1 MFVVILISLN
11 LLYPYTFTGVWYR
24 TFLLLG
30 AIASFYTYQK
40 LKQAKNDSWIFR
52 SLSRLNYMF
61 LLVMFLCFFIVFL
74 NKDILYNVYIFPFYL
89 ILIGMY
95 LGFISNG
102 LSKKS
107 FEDELGKY
115 GLERLGEQD
124 IFALPLDEYRTKVQA
139 FKAYLRAYSRK
150 HLDSQD
156 TVLFVESRMN
166 PERTLTA
173 MLQTNLMSEDE

>member
-1 MFVVILISLN
+1 MAQYKVLI
-11 LLYPYTFTGVWYR
+11 
-24 TFLLLG
+24 
-30 AIASFYTYQK
+30 I
-40 LKQAKNDSWIFR
+40 
-52 SLSRLNYMF
+52 
-61 LLVMFLCFFIVFL
+61 
-74 NKDILYNVYIFPFYL
+74 YI
-89 ILIGMY
+89 
-95 LGFISNG
+95 ISNG

-173 MLQTNLMSEDE
+173 LLQTNLMSEDE

>member
-1 MFVVILISLN
+1 MKQYKVLII
-11 LLYPYTFTGVWYR
+11 Y
-24 TFLLLG
+24 
-30 AIASFYTYQK
+30 AIVNNQ
-40 LKQAKNDSWIFR
+40 
-52 SLSRLNYMF
+52 
-61 LLVMFLCFFIVFL
+61 
-74 NKDILYNVYIFPFYL
+74 
-89 ILIGMY
+89 
-95 LGFISNG
+95 
-102 LSKKS
+102 SKKS
-107 FEDELGKY
+107 LEVELEKY

-166 PERTLTA
+166 PERTLTT

>member
-1 MFVVILISLN
+1 MKQYKTFVT
-11 LLYPYTFTGVWYR
+11 YTIG
-24 TFLLLG
+24 
-30 AIASFYTYQK
+30 
-40 LKQAKNDSWIFR
+40 NDQ
-52 SLSRLNYMF
+52 L
-61 LLVMFLCFFIVFL
+61 
-74 NKDILYNVYIFPFYL
+74 
-89 ILIGMY
+89 
-95 LGFISNG
+95 
-102 LSKKS
+102 KKS
-107 FEDELGKY
+107 FEAELEKY

-139 FKAYLRAYSRK
+139 FKAYLRAYLRK

>member
-1 MFVVILISLN
+1 MIKEFIMEQYKVIII
-11 LLYPYTFTGVWYR
+11 YTIFDG
-24 TFLLLG
+24 
-30 AIASFYTYQK
+30 
-40 LKQAKNDSWIFR
+40 KQ
-52 SLSRLNYMF
+52 
-61 LLVMFLCFFIVFL
+61 
-74 NKDILYNVYIFPFYL
+74 
-89 ILIGMY
+89 
-95 LGFISNG
+95 
-102 LSKKS
+102 KKS
-107 FEDELGKY
+107 LESELEKY
-115 GLERLGEQD
+115 GLERVGGQD

>member
-1 MFVVILISLN
+1 MAQYKVLI
-11 LLYPYTFTGVWYR
+11 
-24 TFLLLG
+24 
-30 AIASFYTYQK
+30 I
-40 LKQAKNDSWIFR
+40 
-52 SLSRLNYMF
+52 
-61 LLVMFLCFFIVFL
+61 
-74 NKDILYNVYIFPFYL
+74 YI
-89 ILIGMY
+89 
-95 LGFISNG
+95 ISNG

-156 TVLFVESRMN
+156 TVLFVEPSMN

>member
-1 MFVVILISLN
+1 MAQYKVLI
-11 LLYPYTFTGVWYR
+11 
-24 TFLLLG
+24 
-30 AIASFYTYQK
+30 I
-40 LKQAKNDSWIFR
+40 
-52 SLSRLNYMF
+52 
-61 LLVMFLCFFIVFL
+61 
-74 NKDILYNVYIFPFYL
+74 YI
-89 ILIGMY
+89 
-95 LGFISNG
+95 ISNG
-102 LSKKS
+102 LSKKL

>member
-1 MFVVILISLN
+1 MAQYKVLI
-11 LLYPYTFTGVWYR
+11 
-24 TFLLLG
+24 
-30 AIASFYTYQK
+30 
-40 LKQAKNDSWIFR
+40 
-52 SLSRLNYMF
+52 
-61 LLVMFLCFFIVFL
+61 
-74 NKDILYNVYIFPFYL
+74 VYI
-89 ILIGMY
+89 
-95 LGFISNG
+95 ISNG

-107 FEDELGKY
+107 FEDELEKY
-115 GLERLGEQD
+115 GLERLGGQD

-166 PERTLTA
+166 SERTLTT

>member
-1 MFVVILISLN
+1 MKQYKTFVT
-11 LLYPYTFTGVWYR
+11 YTIG
-24 TFLLLG
+24 
-30 AIASFYTYQK
+30 
-40 LKQAKNDSWIFR
+40 NDQ
-52 SLSRLNYMF
+52 L
-61 LLVMFLCFFIVFL
+61 
-74 NKDILYNVYIFPFYL
+74 
-89 ILIGMY
+89 
-95 LGFISNG
+95 
-102 LSKKS
+102 KKS
-107 FEDELGKY
+107 FEAELEKC

-166 PERTLTA
+166 PERTLTT

>member
-1 MFVVILISLN
+1 MKQYKTFVT
-11 LLYPYTFTGVWYR
+11 YTIG
-24 TFLLLG
+24 
-30 AIASFYTYQK
+30 
-40 LKQAKNDSWIFR
+40 NDQ
-52 SLSRLNYMF
+52 L
-61 LLVMFLCFFIVFL
+61 
-74 NKDILYNVYIFPFYL
+74 
-89 ILIGMY
+89 
-95 LGFISNG
+95 
-102 LSKKS
+102 KKS
-107 FEDELGKY
+107 FEAELEKY

-139 FKAYLRAYSRK
+139 FKAYLRTYSRK

>member
-1 MFVVILISLN
+1 MEQYKIIIIYAISDDE
-11 LLYPYTFTGVWYR
+11 R
-24 TFLLLG
+24 
-30 AIASFYTYQK
+30 
-40 LKQAKNDSWIFR
+40 
-52 SLSRLNYMF
+52 
-61 LLVMFLCFFIVFL
+61 
-74 NKDILYNVYIFPFYL
+74 
-89 ILIGMY
+89 
-95 LGFISNG
+95 
-102 LSKKS
+102 KKS
-107 FEDELGKY
+107 FETELEKY
-115 GLERLGEQD
+115 GWERVGEQD